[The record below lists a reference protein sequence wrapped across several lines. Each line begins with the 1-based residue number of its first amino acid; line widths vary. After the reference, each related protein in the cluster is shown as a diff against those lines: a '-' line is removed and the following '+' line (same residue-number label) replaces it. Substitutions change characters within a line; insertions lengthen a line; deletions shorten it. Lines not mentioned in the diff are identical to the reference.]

1 MHHFFIPTPWTS
13 PPLRFLAHGY
23 IAVDLFFSLSGFVM
37 ALNYSAMFI
46 NGAGLAT
53 FRVFFGRRLARIYP
67 LYVFTLIVAS
77 VLVATHHLEFR
88 AESFSLIFWSNLFMV
103 QNWGPWESMNPPS
116 WSLSAEL
123 FAYLLF
129 PFLIQVVLS
138 RSRSVRSF
146 ATAICVL
153 GLTVVCFH
161 SPVHLPASLSIN
173 YFEGPFSLL
182 RCVAEFGLGLIA
194 YQFSSTRQGGLNSM
208 PLSPADPLFIV
219 IALLLTIQG
228 TDLLLALLFPCWIVT
243 LVQGR
248 SLIGRILGAK
258 PVHYLGL
265 LSFSIYL
272 SHWLF
277 NPVVGYLDLLARR
290 AHLSHTHTYAVV
302 IALPLLLSASSA
314 TYHFL
319 EVPGRRIM
327 RGVFEPRRAALV
339 KSHV

>member
-1 MHHFFIPTPWTS
+1 
-13 PPLRFLAHGY
+13 
-23 IAVDLFFSLSGFVM
+23 M

-46 NGAGLAT
+46 NGVDLAS
-53 FRVFFGRRLARIYP
+53 FRVFLGRRLARIYP
-67 LYVFTLIVAS
+67 LYVFTLIIAS
-77 VLVATHHLEFR
+77 VLVATHDLEFR
-88 AESFSLIFWSNLFMV
+88 AESFSLVFWSNLFMV
-103 QNWGPWESMNPPS
+103 QNWGPWQSMNPPS

-129 PFLIQVVLS
+129 PFGIQVVVS

-153 GLTVVCFH
+153 ALAVVCFH

-194 YQFSSTRQGGLNSM
+194 YQFSSTRRGSFNPI
-208 PLSPADPLFIV
+208 PLAPADALFIV

-228 TDLLLALLFPCWIVT
+228 TDLLLALLFPCWIVA
-243 LVQGR
+243 LDQGR

-272 SHWLF
+272 LHWLF

-290 AHLSHTHTYAVV
+290 AHLSHTHTYAVAS
-302 IALPLLLSASSA
+302 ALPLLLCVASG

-327 RGVFEPRRAALV
+327 RDVFEPKRAALV
-339 KSHV
+339 KSHM